1 MPVDL
6 FSLLCYHYSKGCEA
20 METGLK
26 IKRLRENF
34 SLSQSELASK
44 VGYKDRSSIAKI
56 ESGLVELSQSKLHAF
71 ADVFGVS
78 VAYLLGAEKTWNLDP
93 PGLTSGELIPVF
105 GDIMANL
112 PIDAHENIVDW
123 LIISAKLANTGK
135 FFAFKAHG
143 DSMCPRIIE
152 DDVLI
157 VRKQNVAETG
167 DIVVLTNNKTAEVK
181 KFMAIPPGIL
191 LISFNAEYMPVYFS
205 NKEIA
210 TLPVKIL
217 CNVVESRRKF

>member
-1 MPVDL
+1 
-6 FSLLCYHYSKGCEA
+6 
-20 METGLK
+20 
-26 IKRLRENF
+26 
-34 SLSQSELASK
+34 
-44 VGYKDRSSIAKI
+44 
-56 ESGLVELSQSKLHAF
+56 
-71 ADVFGVS
+71 
-78 VAYLLGAEKTWNLDP
+78 
-93 PGLTSGELIPVF
+93 
-105 GDIMANL
+105 
-112 PIDAHENIVDW
+112 
-123 LIISAKLANTGK
+123 
-135 FFAFKAHG
+135 
-143 DSMCPRIIE
+143 MCPRIIE

-217 CNVVESRRKF
+217 GKVVESRRKF